1 MWTNLGKHSLFV
13 WLSVA
18 CIKTVTRHIIR
29 LDGLSSVVRRSRR
42 TMQDCSSRRIM
53 LFSTHFKI
61 YVSYIHIHLFIL
73 HGYITNSQYDHL
85 QVGFIAVGGALH
97 RHRSG
102 YGFESRSILNVFRLS
117 FRNCLSC
124 VLTARIIL
132 LFNLSSAVQNICFIY
147 SYPLFL
153 GLPYS
158 YITSRR
164 LFLSLIT

>member
-1 MWTNLGKHSLFV
+1 MSGCFGKPFLSLF
-13 WLSVA
+13 L
-18 CIKTVTRHIIR
+18 
-29 LDGLSSVVRRSRR
+29 VRTS
-42 TMQDCSSRRIM
+42 
-53 LFSTHFKI
+53 KY
-61 YVSYIHIHLFIL
+61 YVSYIHIHVFIL
-73 HGYITNSQYDHL
+73 HGYIPNSQYHQL
-85 QVGFIAVGGALH
+85 HVGFIAVGGALH
-97 RHRSG
+97 RHRRG
-102 YGFESRSILNVFRLS
+102 YGFESRSILNFFRLS

-132 LFNLSSAVQNICFIY
+132 LFNLSSAVQNISFIY